1 MEKNV
6 TDFLLKRLTLQ
17 KQKLEEK
24 NEFFEAYVPLAK
36 QRIEDEMKRKL
47 ERIDDWARAKLEP
60 YAIAAG
66 KPDATTLKKKEEEK
80 ETLEDRYAWKEK
92 ALRQTYKRKKDKHP
106 EREEQLGEELK
117 QKQALL
123 RERLQKKLRTI
134 EETYAPDQEKQA
146 ISETA
151 YKEKKESVEVRI
163 AGKKSKIRSKAEDK
177 KSSIEEKYQKKI
189 EKTNKRIE
197 KLEGWKD
204 RFGKNK
210 TDDAISLPDDV
221 LLRLDQLSMRFG
233 GLLAVNELTFDVKH
247 NEIFGLIGPNGAGKT
262 TVFNCLTR
270 FYMPSGGD
278 MYYRTENDVVI
289 NLKNTKVHNIVKQN
303 IARTFQNVELIW
315 ELSVLDNLLV
325 AAHTHIHSNF
335 FHQLFHTKRLKA
347 EEDVMRKKATGILE
361 DLGLIAYKD
370 VSPYG
375 LPYGIMKRI
384 ELARTLMMN
393 PRMIILDEPA
403 AGLNDKETDELEA
416 IIRKIRDDYDAT
428 IFLVEHDMGLVMDI
442 CDTVCAISF
451 GKKLAIGTP
460 AEIQA
465 NQDVRSAYLGEGNE

>member
-1 MEKNV
+1 MVKNV
-6 TDFLLKRLTLQ
+6 TDFLLKRLTLW
-17 KQKLEEK
+17 KQHLEEK
-24 NEFFEAYVPLAK
+24 NEFFEAYMPLAK
-36 QRIEDEMKRKL
+36 QQIDDDMKQKL
-47 ERIDDWARAKLEP
+47 EKVDEWARAKLEP

-66 KPDATTLKKKEEEK
+66 KPDAITLKKKEAQK
-80 ETLEDRYAWKEK
+80 EDLKDRYTWKEK
-92 ALRQTYKRKKDKHP
+92 ALLQTYKRKKDKHP
-106 EREEQLGEELK
+106 DRREKLDETMK
-117 QKQALL
+117 QKQTLL
-123 RERLQKKLRTI
+123 HEELQKKLLI
-134 EETYAPDQEKQA
+134 IDETYAPDEEKHD
-146 ISETA
+146 INETV
-151 YKEKKESVEVRI
+151 YKERKETIETRVAEKKRKI
-163 AGKKSKIRSKAEDK
+163 KSKAKAK
-177 KSSIEEKYQKKI
+177 KTSMVKKYQKKI

-197 KLEGWKD
+197 KLEGWMD

-210 TDDAISLPDDV
+210 SDDAISLPDDV
-221 LLRLDQLSMRFG
+221 LLRLDRLSMRFG
-233 GLLAVNELTFDVKH
+233 GLLAVNKLSFDVK
-247 NEIFGLIGPNGAGKT
+247 NKQIFGLIGPNGAGKT

-278 MYYRTENDVVI
+278 MYYRTENDVII
-289 NLKNTKVHNIVKQN
+289 NLKDTKVHNIVKRN

-335 FHQLFHTKRLKA
+335 FHQLFHTERLKA
-347 EEDVMRKKATGILE
+347 EEDVMRKKAIGILE
-361 DLGLIAYKD
+361 DLGLIAYKNAL
-370 VSPYG
+370 PYG

-403 AGLNDKETDELEA
+403 AGLNDKETDELAA
-416 IIRKIRDDYDAT
+416 IIRKIRDEYDAT

-465 NQDVRSAYLGEGNE
+465 NQDVRSAYLGEENE